1 MVLVW
6 IGDDASNEAYSE
18 KSILDYPA
26 MVDDS
31 EKNVLV
37 TIEEKAEQDVY
48 ALITDFLVMI
58 AY

>member
-1 MVLVW
+1 
-6 IGDDASNEAYSE
+6 
-18 KSILDYPA
+18 